1 MKQYEYPIS
10 VILPVYNGEKTIAP
24 AVESILNQSFRDFE
38 LIIINDGSTDGTPQ
52 ILSGFTDPRIRT
64 LHQEN
69 QGLVASL
76 NRGILESRGK
86 YIARMDADDISL
98 PDRFRKQWDFMEQ
111 HPTVAVVGGSTQ
123 VVYRD
128 GKTSVRRYPK
138 DTAAIK
144 KNIARICPM
153 PHPLVMIRREVFDR
167 VGLYDSTKVGANL
180 LEDHDLWV
188 RILAAG
194 YDMANLPEVM
204 MINFREQDSIMRKK
218 PLAHLLKQR
227 VGGRIE
233 IITRLKLSYW
243 EFLSIIPVVVL
254 TCLTYYNLIKVDS
267 ILNRISKGFRI
278 KEA

>member
-10 VILPVYNGEKTIAP
+10 VILPVYNGEKTIAQ

-38 LIIINDGSTDGTPQ
+38 LIIINDGSTDDTPK
-52 ILSGFTDPRIRT
+52 ILSRFTDPRIRV

-69 QGLVASL
+69 RGLVASL

-98 PDRFRKQWDFMEQ
+98 PDRFRKQWDFLEQ

-128 GKTSVRRYPK
+128 GTTSVRHYPR

-188 RILAAG
+188 RVLAAG
-194 YDMANLPEVM
+194 YDMANLPDVM
-204 MINFREQDSIMRKK
+204 MINFREQNSIMRKK
-218 PLAHLLKQR
+218 PLAHLIKQR

-233 IITRLKLSYW
+233 VITRLKLSYL
-243 EFLSIIPVVVL
+243 EFLYIIPVIVL
-254 TCLTYYNLIKVDS
+254 TCLTYYNLIKIDS
-267 ILNRISKGFRI
+267 LLNRISTGFNM